1 MRSGTITGQAR
12 GIIRQRLA
20 FRRGQKLADSKHHV
34 AGVIAPLGLA
44 PQVELFGKVSGRLA
58 GQRRVGRAKPLPLL
72 AVTGCTGRQ
81 PTRGIAFMVKSQA
94 PGDLGGARERQPGV
108 IDGHRLALAGVEL
121 LRDPAHLHVGAATVA
136 ISVQLAFQIA
146 CIEPRQTRRARA
158 VPSPLEPMAGKAGVI
173 RPCRRAAERNQPP
186 VFRKAVERNGLGR
199 GTAGKQRRKSQ
210 EDKFAHG
217 SATAHSLRLF
227 QALRMAPLLLL
238 TVACKPPPEQRHFM
252 PLADAAHGKSVI
264 ERVGCGSCHTISGI
278 AWPQGKVGPNLEGL
292 ARRALI
298 AGKLP
303 NRPDVLASYIR
314 NAPALV
320 PGSGM
325 PAMPVSE
332 SESRDI
338 AAYLYEQGDR

>member
-1 MRSGTITGQAR
+1 MRSGRITGQAS

-20 FRRGQKLADSKHHV
+20 FRRGQKLADPKHHV

-58 GQRRVGRAKPLPLL
+58 GQRRIGRAKPLPLL
-72 AVTGCTGRQ
+72 AVAGGTGRQ
-81 PTRGIAFMVKSQA
+81 PTRGIAFMVEPRA
-94 PGDLGGARERQPGV
+94 PGDLGGTRERQPGV
-108 IDGHRLALAGVEL
+108 IDGHGLALASVEL
-121 LRDPAHLHVGAATVA
+121 LRDPAHLRVGAAAVG
-136 ISVQLAFQIA
+136 ISFQLPFQIA
-146 CIEPRQTRRARA
+146 CIEPRQARRTRA
-158 VPSPLEPMAGKAGVI
+158 VPPPLDPMAGKAGFI
-173 RPCRRAAERNQPP
+173 RSCRRAAERNHPP
-186 VFRKAVERNGLGR
+186 VFRKAVERNGLGS
-199 GTAGKQRRKSQ
+199 GTAGKQRRNSQ

-217 SATAHSLRLF
+217 FATARSLRLF
-227 QALRMAPLLLL
+227 QALGMAPLLLL
-238 TVACKPPPEQRHFM
+238 IVACKPPPEQRHFM

-264 ERVGCGSCHTISGI
+264 ERVGCGSCHTIQGVG
-278 AWPQGKVGPNLEGL
+278 WPQNKVGPKLDGL
-292 ARRALI
+292 AHRALI

-338 AAYLYEQGDR
+338 AAYLYELGDR